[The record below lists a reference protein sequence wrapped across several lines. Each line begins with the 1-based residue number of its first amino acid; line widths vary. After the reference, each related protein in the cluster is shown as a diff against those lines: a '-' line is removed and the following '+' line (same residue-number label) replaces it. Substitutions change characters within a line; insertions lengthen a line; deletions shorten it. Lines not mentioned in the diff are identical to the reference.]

1 MKHPVWNRYTAL
13 ALAGVMALSLLTGCQ
28 SKTQPAQTDPAPETS
43 RSESAAPQAA
53 AEQTLTGRVTAMDG
67 ESLSLAL
74 GTVTT
79 TQKTVDPESLGGF
92 GRGGRGGFGGHMG
105 GRGEGS
111 TGFAQPGGTTQD
123 GAQGQTGF
131 PGGQMPQTGDG
142 QQPPQMPDGEMPQ
155 TGDGQQP
162 PQMPDGEMPQMG
174 DGQQPPQ
181 MPDGE
186 MPQMGDGQ
194 QPPQMPDGEMP
205 QMGDGQMPQRP
216 DGQGFGRMEDFD
228 GTYTVT
234 EFTEDGKTET
244 VQADSSVLASVQVG
258 DVVTLRLDAQGRAT
272 EAQVVTL
279 GADLPDFLTLDED
292 GNVTLNAQ
300 MGMGGFG
307 KDGQQRPDGMGGFGG
322 QGGMGGQGGFGGQG
336 GQTTGTSA
344 NTLTGSETGGSFTA
358 SGTDENALLAAG
370 VSASLSQ
377 ITVEKTGDCTNTEN
391 SDFYGVNAGVL
402 ARDGA
407 SLTLDGGTVTT
418 DAKGGNALF
427 CYGEGTTLTARDLVI
442 RTSQSNSGGIETAG
456 GGATVAENLDIETQ
470 GASAAAIRS
479 DRGGGTVTV
488 TGGSYVTH
496 GTGSPA
502 IYSTADITVSNAT
515 LNATASEALVIEG
528 KNSITL
534 ENCDASGAMTGTY
547 RDGAEN
553 LQGVMIYQSMSG
565 DANVGKGSLTVT
577 GGSLKTEAGDLFYV
591 TNTTAEINLKGVA
604 LTLADGALLRVAGND
619 GSRGWGAQGANG
631 GRVTLT
637 AEDQALEGEI
647 VVDEISSLRMTLS
660 GSSAFTGTVNPE
672 GEAGTVSL
680 ALKDN
685 ATWTLTADAYLS
697 AFQGDAAQIQTNGH
711 HVYVAGTLL
720 I

>member
-28 SKTQPAQTDPAPETS
+28 SKTQPAQADPAPETS
-43 RSESAAPQAA
+43 QTESAAPQA

-74 GTVTT
+74 GALTT

-92 GRGGRGGFGGHMG
+92 GRGGRGGFGGPMG

-111 TGFAQPGGTTQD
+111 NGFAQPGGTTQD

-131 PGGQMPQTGDG
+131 PGGQPPQTGDG
-142 QQPPQMPDGEMPQ
+142 QQPPAMPDGEMPQ
-155 TGDGQQP
+155 T
-162 PQMPDGEMPQMG
+162 
-174 DGQQPPQ
+174 
-181 MPDGE
+181 
-186 MPQMGDGQ
+186 GDGQ

-244 VQADSSVLASVQVG
+244 VQADSSVLASLQVG

-279 GADLPDFLTLDED
+279 GADLPDFLTLDEN

-344 NTLTGSETGGSFTA
+344 NTLTGSETSGSFTA

-370 VSASLSQ
+370 VSASLGQ

-456 GGATVAENLDIETQ
+456 GGTTVAENLDIETQ

-502 IYSTADITVSNAT
+502 IYSTADITVSSAT

-697 AFQGDAAQIQTNGH
+697 SFQGDAAQIQTNGH

>member
-28 SKTQPAQTDPAPETS
+28 SKTQPAQADPAPETS
-43 RSESAAPQAA
+43 QTESAAPQA

-74 GTVTT
+74 GALTT

-92 GRGGRGGFGGHMG
+92 GRGGRGGFGGPMG

-131 PGGQMPQTGDG
+131 PGGQPPQMGDG
-142 QQPPQMPDGEMPQ
+142 QQPPA
-155 TGDGQQP
+155 
-162 PQMPDGEMPQMG
+162 MPDGEMPQMG
-174 DGQQPPQ
+174 DGQQPPEL
-181 MPDGE
+181 PDGE
-186 MPQMGDGQ
+186 MPQTGDGQ
-194 QPPQMPDGEMP
+194 QPAMPDGEMP

-244 VQADSSVLASVQVG
+244 VQADSSVLASLQVG

-344 NTLTGSETGGSFTA
+344 NTLTGSETSGSFTA

-370 VSASLSQ
+370 VSASLGQ

-456 GGATVAENLDIETQ
+456 GGTTVAENLDIETQ

-502 IYSTADITVSNAT
+502 IYSTADITVSSAT

-637 AEDQALEGEI
+637 AEDQTLEGEI
-647 VVDEISSLRMTLS
+647 VVDEVSSLRMTLS

-697 AFQGDAAQIQTNGH
+697 SFQGDAAQIQTNGH

>member
-43 RSESAAPQAA
+43 QTESAAPQA

-74 GTVTT
+74 GALTT

-92 GRGGRGGFGGHMG
+92 GRGGRGGFGGPMG

-142 QQPPQMPDGEMPQ
+142 QQPPAMPDGEMPQ
-155 TGDGQQP
+155 T
-162 PQMPDGEMPQMG
+162 
-174 DGQQPPQ
+174 
-181 MPDGE
+181 
-186 MPQMGDGQ
+186 GDGQ

-244 VQADSSVLASVQVG
+244 VQADSSVLASLQVG

-344 NTLTGSETGGSFTA
+344 NTLTGSETSGSFTA

-370 VSASLSQ
+370 VSASLGQ

-427 CYGEGTTLTARDLVI
+427 CYGEGTTLTARELVI

-697 AFQGDAAQIQTNGH
+697 SFQGDAAQIQTNGH

>member
-1 MKHPVWNRYTAL
+1 M
-13 ALAGVMALSLLTGCQ
+13 
-28 SKTQPAQTDPAPETS
+28 
-43 RSESAAPQAA
+43 
-53 AEQTLTGRVTAMDG
+53 
-67 ESLSLAL
+67 
-74 GTVTT
+74 
-79 TQKTVDPESLGGF
+79 
-92 GRGGRGGFGGHMG
+92 
-105 GRGEGS
+105 
-111 TGFAQPGGTTQD
+111 
-123 GAQGQTGF
+123 
-131 PGGQMPQTGDG
+131 
-142 QQPPQMPDGEMPQ
+142 
-155 TGDGQQP
+155 
-162 PQMPDGEMPQMG
+162 
-174 DGQQPPQ
+174 
-181 MPDGE
+181 
-186 MPQMGDGQ
+186 
-194 QPPQMPDGEMP
+194 
-205 QMGDGQMPQRP
+205 
-216 DGQGFGRMEDFD
+216 
-228 GTYTVT
+228 
-234 EFTEDGKTET
+234 
-244 VQADSSVLASVQVG
+244 
-258 DVVTLRLDAQGRAT
+258 
-272 EAQVVTL
+272 
-279 GADLPDFLTLDED
+279 
-292 GNVTLNAQ
+292 
-300 MGMGGFG
+300 
-307 KDGQQRPDGMGGFGG
+307 
-322 QGGMGGQGGFGGQG
+322 
-336 GQTTGTSA
+336 
-344 NTLTGSETGGSFTA
+344 
-358 SGTDENALLAAG
+358 
-370 VSASLSQ
+370 
-377 ITVEKTGDCTNTEN
+377 EKTGDCTNTEN

-456 GGATVAENLDIETQ
+456 GGTTVAENLDIETQ

-502 IYSTADITVSNAT
+502 IYSTADITVSSAT

-697 AFQGDAAQIQTNGH
+697 SFQGDAAQIQTNGH

>member
-43 RSESAAPQAA
+43 QTESAAPQA

-74 GTVTT
+74 GALTT

-92 GRGGRGGFGGHMG
+92 GRGGRGGFGGPMG

-131 PGGQMPQTGDG
+131 PGGQPPQMGDG
-142 QQPPQMPDGEMPQ
+142 QQPPA
-155 TGDGQQP
+155 
-162 PQMPDGEMPQMG
+162 MPDGEMPQMG
-174 DGQQPPQ
+174 DGQQPPEL
-181 MPDGE
+181 PDGE
-186 MPQMGDGQ
+186 MPQTGDGQ
-194 QPPQMPDGEMP
+194 QPAMPDGEMP

-244 VQADSSVLASVQVG
+244 VQADSSVLASLQVG

-322 QGGMGGQGGFGGQG
+322 QGG
-336 GQTTGTSA
+336 QTTGTSA

-370 VSASLSQ
+370 VSASLGQ

-427 CYGEGTTLTARDLVI
+427 CYGEGTTLTARNLVI

-697 AFQGDAAQIQTNGH
+697 SFQGDAAQIQTNGH

>member
-43 RSESAAPQAA
+43 QSESAAPQA

-74 GTVTT
+74 GALTT

-92 GRGGRGGFGGHMG
+92 GRGGRGGFGGPMG

-131 PGGQMPQTGDG
+131 PGGQPPQTGDG
-142 QQPPQMPDGEMPQ
+142 QQPPAMPDGEMPQ

-181 MPDGE
+181 MPDG
-186 MPQMGDGQ
+186 Q
-194 QPPQMPDGEMP
+194 QP

-244 VQADSSVLASVQVG
+244 VQADSSVLASLQVG

-279 GADLPDFLTLDED
+279 GADLPDFLTLDEN

-307 KDGQQRPDGMGGFGG
+307 KDGQQWPDGMGGFGG

-344 NTLTGSETGGSFTA
+344 NTLTGSETSGSFTA

-370 VSASLSQ
+370 VSASLGQ

-456 GGATVAENLDIETQ
+456 GGTTVAENLDIETQ

-697 AFQGDAAQIQTNGH
+697 SFQGDAAQIQTNGH

>member
-43 RSESAAPQAA
+43 QTESAAPQA

-74 GTVTT
+74 GALTT

-92 GRGGRGGFGGHMG
+92 GRGGRGGFGGPMG

-142 QQPPQMPDGEMPQ
+142 QQPPAMPDGEMPQ

-162 PQMPDGEMPQMG
+162 PQMPDGEMPQTG
-174 DGQQPPQ
+174 DGQQPQ
-181 MPDGE
+181 MPDG
-186 MPQMGDGQ
+186 QT
-194 QPPQMPDGEMP
+194 P

-244 VQADSSVLASVQVG
+244 VQADSSVLASLQVG

-279 GADLPDFLTLDED
+279 GADLPDFLTLDEN

-322 QGGMGGQGGFGGQG
+322 QGG
-336 GQTTGTSA
+336 QTTGTSA
-344 NTLTGSETGGSFTA
+344 NTLTGSETSGSFTA

-370 VSASLSQ
+370 VSASLGQ

-456 GGATVAENLDIETQ
+456 GGTTVAENLDIETQ

-502 IYSTADITVSNAT
+502 IYSTADITVSSAT

-660 GSSAFTGTVNPE
+660 GSSAFTGTVNSE

-685 ATWTLTADAYLS
+685 ATWTLTGDAYLS
-697 AFQGDAAQIQTNGH
+697 SFQGDAAQIQTNGH

>member
-13 ALAGVMALSLLTGCQ
+13 ALAGVMTLSLLTGCQ
-28 SKTQPAQTDPAPETS
+28 SKTQPTQADPAPETS
-43 RSESAAPQAA
+43 QTESAAPQA

-74 GTVTT
+74 GALTT

-92 GRGGRGGFGGHMG
+92 GRGGRGGFGGPMG

-155 TGDGQQP
+155 
-162 PQMPDGEMPQMG
+162 MG

-186 MPQMGDGQ
+186 MPQTGDGQQPPAMPDGEMPQTGDGQ
-194 QPPQMPDGEMP
+194 QPPQMPDGQTP

-216 DGQGFGRMEDFD
+216 DGQGFGRMEDFA

-244 VQADSSVLASVQVG
+244 VQADSSVLASLQVG

-279 GADLPDFLTLDED
+279 GADLPDFLTLDEN
-292 GNVTLNAQ
+292 GNVTINAQ

-307 KDGQQRPDGMGGFGG
+307 KDGQQPPDGMGGFGG

-344 NTLTGSETGGSFTA
+344 NTLTGSETSGSFTA

-370 VSASLSQ
+370 VSASLGQ

-456 GGATVAENLDIETQ
+456 GGTTVAENLDIETQ

-502 IYSTADITVSNAT
+502 IYSTADITVSSAT
-515 LNATASEALVIEG
+515 LNATVSEALVIEG

-697 AFQGDAAQIQTNGH
+697 SFQGDAAQIQTNGH

>member
-28 SKTQPAQTDPAPETS
+28 SKTQPAQADPAPETS
-43 RSESAAPQAA
+43 QTESAAPQA

-74 GTVTT
+74 GALTT

-92 GRGGRGGFGGHMG
+92 GRGGRGGFGGPMG

-131 PGGQMPQTGDG
+131 PGGQPPQMGDG
-142 QQPPQMPDGEMPQ
+142 QQPPA
-155 TGDGQQP
+155 
-162 PQMPDGEMPQMG
+162 MPDGEMPQMG
-174 DGQQPPQ
+174 DGQQPPEL
-181 MPDGE
+181 PDGE
-186 MPQMGDGQ
+186 MPQTGDGQ
-194 QPPQMPDGEMP
+194 QPAMPDGEMP

-244 VQADSSVLASVQVG
+244 VQADSSVLASLQVG

-370 VSASLSQ
+370 VSASLGQ

-697 AFQGDAAQIQTNGH
+697 SFQGDAAQIQTNGH

>member
-43 RSESAAPQAA
+43 QTESAAPQA

-74 GTVTT
+74 GALTT

-92 GRGGRGGFGGHMG
+92 GRGGRGGFGGPMG

-142 QQPPQMPDGEMPQ
+142 QQPPAMPDGEMPQ

-162 PQMPDGEMPQMG
+162 PQMPDGQT
-174 DGQQPPQ
+174 
-181 MPDGE
+181 
-186 MPQMGDGQ
+186 
-194 QPPQMPDGEMP
+194 P

-244 VQADSSVLASVQVG
+244 VQADSSVLASLQVG

-370 VSASLSQ
+370 VSASLGQ

-456 GGATVAENLDIETQ
+456 GGTTVAENLDIETQ

-502 IYSTADITVSNAT
+502 IYSTADITVSSAT

-697 AFQGDAAQIQTNGH
+697 SFQGDAAQIQTNGH

>member
-28 SKTQPAQTDPAPETS
+28 SKTQPAQADPAPETS
-43 RSESAAPQAA
+43 QTESAAPQA

-74 GTVTT
+74 GALTT

-92 GRGGRGGFGGHMG
+92 GRGGRGGFGGPMG

-131 PGGQMPQTGDG
+131 PGGQPPQMGDG
-142 QQPPQMPDGEMPQ
+142 QQPPA
-155 TGDGQQP
+155 
-162 PQMPDGEMPQMG
+162 MPDGEMPQMG
-174 DGQQPPQ
+174 DGQQPPEL
-181 MPDGE
+181 PDGE
-186 MPQMGDGQ
+186 MPQTGDGQ
-194 QPPQMPDGEMP
+194 QPAMPDGEMP

-244 VQADSSVLASVQVG
+244 VQADSSVLASLQVG

-370 VSASLSQ
+370 VSASLGQ

-456 GGATVAENLDIETQ
+456 GGTTVAENLDIETQ

-697 AFQGDAAQIQTNGH
+697 SFQGDAAQIQTNGH

>member
-28 SKTQPAQTDPAPETS
+28 SKTQPAQADPAPETS
-43 RSESAAPQAA
+43 QTESAAPQA

-74 GTVTT
+74 GALTT

-92 GRGGRGGFGGHMG
+92 GRGGRGGFGGPMG

-142 QQPPQMPDGEMPQ
+142 QQPPAMPDGEMPQ
-155 TGDGQQP
+155 TGDGQM
-162 PQMPDGEMPQMG
+162 PQLPDGQTPQMG

-181 MPDGE
+181 MPDG
-186 MPQMGDGQ
+186 Q
-194 QPPQMPDGEMP
+194 QP

-244 VQADSSVLASVQVG
+244 VQADSSVLASLQVG

-279 GADLPDFLTLDED
+279 GADLPDFLTLDEN

-307 KDGQQRPDGMGGFGG
+307 KDGQQRPDGM
-322 QGGMGGQGGFGGQG
+322 GGFGGQG

-370 VSASLSQ
+370 VSASLGQ

-456 GGATVAENLDIETQ
+456 GGTTVAENLDIETQ

-502 IYSTADITVSNAT
+502 IYSTADITVSSAT
-515 LNATASEALVIEG
+515 LNATVSEALVIEG

-697 AFQGDAAQIQTNGH
+697 SFQGDAAQIQTNGH

>member
-43 RSESAAPQAA
+43 QTESAAPQA

-74 GTVTT
+74 GALTT

-92 GRGGRGGFGGHMG
+92 GRGGRGGFGGPMG

-142 QQPPQMPDGEMPQ
+142 QQPPAMPDGEMPQ

-162 PQMPDGEMPQMG
+162 PQMPDGQT
-174 DGQQPPQ
+174 
-181 MPDGE
+181 
-186 MPQMGDGQ
+186 
-194 QPPQMPDGEMP
+194 P

-244 VQADSSVLASVQVG
+244 VQADSSVLASLQVG

-344 NTLTGSETGGSFTA
+344 NTLTGSETSGSFTA

-370 VSASLSQ
+370 VSASLGQ

-456 GGATVAENLDIETQ
+456 GGTTVAENLDIETQ

-502 IYSTADITVSNAT
+502 IYSTADITVSSAT

-697 AFQGDAAQIQTNGH
+697 SFQGDAAQIQTNGH

>member
-28 SKTQPAQTDPAPETS
+28 SKTQPAQADPAPETS
-43 RSESAAPQAA
+43 QTESAAPQA

-74 GTVTT
+74 GALTT

-92 GRGGRGGFGGHMG
+92 GRGGRGGFGGPMG

-131 PGGQMPQTGDG
+131 PGGQPPQMGDG
-142 QQPPQMPDGEMPQ
+142 QQPPA
-155 TGDGQQP
+155 
-162 PQMPDGEMPQMG
+162 MPDGEMPQMG
-174 DGQQPPQ
+174 DGQQPPEL
-181 MPDGE
+181 PDGE
-186 MPQMGDGQ
+186 MPQTGDGQ
-194 QPPQMPDGEMP
+194 QPAMPDGEMP

-244 VQADSSVLASVQVG
+244 VQADSSVLASLQVG

-279 GADLPDFLTLDED
+279 GADLPDFLTLDEN
-292 GNVTLNAQ
+292 GNVTINAQ

-307 KDGQQRPDGMGGFGG
+307 KDGQQRPDGM
-322 QGGMGGQGGFGGQG
+322 GGFGGQG

-370 VSASLSQ
+370 VSASLGQ

-456 GGATVAENLDIETQ
+456 GGTTVAENLDIETQ

-697 AFQGDAAQIQTNGH
+697 SFQGDAAQIQTNGH

>member
-43 RSESAAPQAA
+43 QSESAAPQA

-74 GTVTT
+74 GALTT

-92 GRGGRGGFGGHMG
+92 GRGGRGGFGGPMG

-142 QQPPQMPDGEMPQ
+142 QQPPAMPDGEMPQ

-162 PQMPDGEMPQMG
+162 PQMPDGEMPQTG
-174 DGQQPPQ
+174 DGQMPQ
-181 MPDGE
+181 LPDG
-186 MPQMGDGQ
+186 QT
-194 QPPQMPDGEMP
+194 P

-244 VQADSSVLASVQVG
+244 VQADSSVLASLQVG

-322 QGGMGGQGGFGGQG
+322 QGG
-336 GQTTGTSA
+336 QTTGTSA

-370 VSASLSQ
+370 VSASLGQ

-407 SLTLDGGTVTT
+407 SLTLDGGAVTT

-697 AFQGDAAQIQTNGH
+697 SFQGDAAQIQTNGH

>member
-43 RSESAAPQAA
+43 QTESAAPQA

-74 GTVTT
+74 GALTT

-92 GRGGRGGFGGHMG
+92 GRGGRGGFGGPMG

-142 QQPPQMPDGEMPQ
+142 QQPPAMPDGEMPQ
-155 TGDGQQP
+155 T
-162 PQMPDGEMPQMG
+162 
-174 DGQQPPQ
+174 
-181 MPDGE
+181 
-186 MPQMGDGQ
+186 GDGQ

-244 VQADSSVLASVQVG
+244 VQADSSVLASLQVG

-344 NTLTGSETGGSFTA
+344 NTLTGSETSGSFTA

-370 VSASLSQ
+370 VSASLGQ

-456 GGATVAENLDIETQ
+456 GGTTVAENLDIETQ

-697 AFQGDAAQIQTNGH
+697 SFQGDAAQIQTNGH

>member
-28 SKTQPAQTDPAPETS
+28 SKTQPAQADPAPETS
-43 RSESAAPQAA
+43 QTESAAPQA

-74 GTVTT
+74 GALTT

-92 GRGGRGGFGGHMG
+92 GRGGRGGFGGPMG

-142 QQPPQMPDGEMPQ
+142 QQPPAMPDGEMPQ
-155 TGDGQQP
+155 T
-162 PQMPDGEMPQMG
+162 
-174 DGQQPPQ
+174 
-181 MPDGE
+181 
-186 MPQMGDGQ
+186 GDGQ

-244 VQADSSVLASVQVG
+244 VQADSSVLASLQVG

-370 VSASLSQ
+370 VSASLGQ

-456 GGATVAENLDIETQ
+456 GGTTVAENLDIETQ

-697 AFQGDAAQIQTNGH
+697 SFQGDAAQIQTNGH

>member
-43 RSESAAPQAA
+43 QTESAAPQA

-74 GTVTT
+74 GALTT

-92 GRGGRGGFGGHMG
+92 GRGGRGGFGGPMG

-142 QQPPQMPDGEMPQ
+142 QQPPAMPDGEMPQ
-155 TGDGQQP
+155 T
-162 PQMPDGEMPQMG
+162 G

-244 VQADSSVLASVQVG
+244 VQADSSVLASLQVG

-344 NTLTGSETGGSFTA
+344 NTLTGSETSGSFTA

-370 VSASLSQ
+370 VSASLGQ

-697 AFQGDAAQIQTNGH
+697 SFQGDAAQIQTNGH

>member
-28 SKTQPAQTDPAPETS
+28 SKTQPAQADPAPETS
-43 RSESAAPQAA
+43 QTESAAPQA

-74 GTVTT
+74 GALTT

-92 GRGGRGGFGGHMG
+92 GRGGRGGFGGPMG

-111 TGFAQPGGTTQD
+111 TGFGQPGGTTQD

-131 PGGQMPQTGDG
+131 PGGQPPQMGDG
-142 QQPPQMPDGEMPQ
+142 QQPPA
-155 TGDGQQP
+155 
-162 PQMPDGEMPQMG
+162 MPDGEMPQMG
-174 DGQQPPQ
+174 DGQQPPEL
-181 MPDGE
+181 PDGE
-186 MPQMGDGQ
+186 MPQTGDGQ
-194 QPPQMPDGEMP
+194 QPAMPDGEMP

-244 VQADSSVLASVQVG
+244 VQADSSVLASLQVG

-279 GADLPDFLTLDED
+279 GADLPDFLTLDEN
-292 GNVTLNAQ
+292 GNVTINAQ

-307 KDGQQRPDGMGGFGG
+307 KDGQQRPDGM
-322 QGGMGGQGGFGGQG
+322 GGFGGQG

-370 VSASLSQ
+370 VSASLGQ

-456 GGATVAENLDIETQ
+456 GGTTVAENLDIETQ

-502 IYSTADITVSNAT
+502 IYSTADITVSSAT

-697 AFQGDAAQIQTNGH
+697 SFQGDAAQIQTNGH

>member
-43 RSESAAPQAA
+43 QTESAAPQA

-74 GTVTT
+74 GALTT

-92 GRGGRGGFGGHMG
+92 GRGGRGGFGGPMG

-142 QQPPQMPDGEMPQ
+142 QQPPAMPDGEMPQ
-155 TGDGQQP
+155 T
-162 PQMPDGEMPQMG
+162 
-174 DGQQPPQ
+174 
-181 MPDGE
+181 
-186 MPQMGDGQ
+186 GDGQ

-244 VQADSSVLASVQVG
+244 VQADSSVLASLQVG

-370 VSASLSQ
+370 VSASLGQ

-427 CYGEGTTLTARDLVI
+427 CYGEGTTLTARNLVI

-697 AFQGDAAQIQTNGH
+697 SFQGDAAQIQTNGH

>member
-1 MKHPVWNRYTAL
+1 
-13 ALAGVMALSLLTGCQ
+13 
-28 SKTQPAQTDPAPETS
+28 
-43 RSESAAPQAA
+43 
-53 AEQTLTGRVTAMDG
+53 
-67 ESLSLAL
+67 
-74 GTVTT
+74 
-79 TQKTVDPESLGGF
+79 
-92 GRGGRGGFGGHMG
+92 MG

-131 PGGQMPQTGDG
+131 PGGQPPQMGDG
-142 QQPPQMPDGEMPQ
+142 QQPPA
-155 TGDGQQP
+155 
-162 PQMPDGEMPQMG
+162 MPDGEMPQMG
-174 DGQQPPQ
+174 DGQQPPEL
-181 MPDGE
+181 PDGE
-186 MPQMGDGQ
+186 MPQTGDGQ
-194 QPPQMPDGEMP
+194 QPAMPDGEMP

-244 VQADSSVLASVQVG
+244 VQADSSVLASLQVG

-370 VSASLSQ
+370 VSASLGQ

-456 GGATVAENLDIETQ
+456 GGTTVAENLDIETQ

-697 AFQGDAAQIQTNGH
+697 SFQGDAAQIQTNGH

>member
-28 SKTQPAQTDPAPETS
+28 SKTQPAQADPAPETS
-43 RSESAAPQAA
+43 QTESAAPQA

-74 GTVTT
+74 GALTT

-92 GRGGRGGFGGHMG
+92 GRGGRGGFGGPMG

-142 QQPPQMPDGEMPQ
+142 QQPPAMPDGEMPQ

-162 PQMPDGEMPQMG
+162 PQMPDG
-174 DGQQPPQ
+174 QQ
-181 MPDGE
+181 
-186 MPQMGDGQ
+186 
-194 QPPQMPDGEMP
+194 P

-244 VQADSSVLASVQVG
+244 VQADSSVLASLQVG

-279 GADLPDFLTLDED
+279 GADLPDFLTLDEN

-307 KDGQQRPDGMGGFGG
+307 KDGQQRPDGM
-322 QGGMGGQGGFGGQG
+322 GGFGGQG

-370 VSASLSQ
+370 VSASLGQ

-456 GGATVAENLDIETQ
+456 GGTTVAENLDIETQ

-502 IYSTADITVSNAT
+502 IYSTADITVSSAT
-515 LNATASEALVIEG
+515 LNATVSEALVIEG

-697 AFQGDAAQIQTNGH
+697 SFQGDAAQIQTNGH